1 MFFKDYE
8 VREIVFNSLD
18 NFNQKSVD
26 IFRRE
31 LTYGKCYTAYVLA
44 NEEYYFMNDLG
55 YFAGYSSHFFLT
67 VDEWRERQIEKLL
80 V

>member
-8 VREIVFNSLD
+8 VREIVFNSIY
-18 NFNQKSVD
+18 

-44 NEEYYFMNDLG
+44 NGEYYFMNDFG
-55 YFAGYSSHFFLT
+55 YFAGYSNQQFLT
-67 VDEWRERQIEKLL
+67 LNEWREQQIEKLII
-80 V
+80 